1 MNLKIDL
8 HTHSNYSDG
17 IDSPLEILKAAI
29 LMDLDGFAV
38 TDHNT
43 LDGYFEIKN
52 YDCGLMII
60 PGYEVETDAGHILV
74 LGLEE
79 LPLNVENIGYVE
91 LIEWI
96 RDRKGVS
103 ILAHPAIEWPRYDK
117 WIHSPPDAV
126 EVLNASYPLWFLVDR
141 SKRIS
146 DRIQAT
152 PVGGSDAHSSTTVG
166 NAYSLINTKNF
177 RLNSVL
183 DSIKKGLTI
192 YRGNLSPISYRAQRV
207 LECLV
212 ESFQHHIF

>member
-1 MNLKIDL
+1 
-8 HTHSNYSDG
+8 
-17 IDSPLEILKAAI
+17 
-29 LMDLDGFAV
+29 MDLDGFAI

-43 LDGYFEIKN
+43 LDGYFEVKN

-79 LPLNVENIGYVE
+79 LPLNVESIGYVE

-96 RDRKGVS
+96 RVRKGVS

-152 PVGGSDAHSSTTVG
+152 PVGGS
-166 NAYSLINTKNF
+166 LINTKKF

-183 DSIKKGLTI
+183 DSIKKGLTM
-192 YRGNLSPISYRAQRV
+192 YRGNLSPFSYRAQRV

>member
-1 MNLKIDL
+1 LNLKIDL

-17 IDSPLEILKAAI
+17 IDSPLDILKAAI
-29 LMDLDGFAV
+29 LMDLDGFAI

-43 LDGYFEIKN
+43 LDGYFEVKN
-52 YDCGLMII
+52 YDCG
-60 PGYEVETDAGHILV
+60 
-74 LGLEE
+74 E
-79 LPLNVENIGYVE
+79 LPLNVESIGYVE

-96 RDRKGVS
+96 RVRKGVS

-166 NAYSLINTKNF
+166 NAYSLINTKKF

-183 DSIKKGLTI
+183 DSIKKGLTM
-192 YRGNLSPISYRAQRV
+192 YRGNLSPFSYRAQRV